1 MLRDQSAV
9 RSTQPPR
16 PPAIAR
22 TWDAYTI
29 DREVGVVVAVK
40 TQRVTLSRQTGEL
53 IATVDGR
60 QVPVLEADRI
70 LKNATTLT
78 LISEIIPT
86 PSHLRELAKG
96 LAA

>member
-1 MLRDQSAV
+1 MLRDQSAE
-9 RSTQPPR
+9 RSIR
-16 PPAIAR
+16 PTPTPAIAR

-29 DREVGVVVAVK
+29 DREVGVVVAVS

-53 IATVDGR
+53 IATVDGKI
-60 QVPVLEADRI
+60 VPVLEADRI

-86 PSHLRELAKG
+86 PSYVRELAVR
-96 LAA
+96 A